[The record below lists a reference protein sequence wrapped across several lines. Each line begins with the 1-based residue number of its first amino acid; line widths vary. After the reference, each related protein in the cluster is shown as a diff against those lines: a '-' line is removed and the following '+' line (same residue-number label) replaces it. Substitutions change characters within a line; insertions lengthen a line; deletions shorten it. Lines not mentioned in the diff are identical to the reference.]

1 MGLKG
6 FRRFSR
12 VSLLA
17 LALTLV
23 CAGAAH
29 ANSFQIGE
37 FVTYDQGAWSSVSN
51 AITLLTNDF
60 TSVYPSG
67 IVTVGLPNTG
77 FEMRFDAPGFIF
89 VYLPATGV
97 PGTLNANVVDPTTT
111 SAGPFGGDVLA
122 LELNVDFSNAGFL
135 AHPAGTP
142 FGNVVL
148 QSFSTMPALNG
159 LTVNQFL
166 ADANICLGGGTC
178 IFPVAALDNIAS
190 ELNAS
195 FDTGTPDSFANTN
208 LALPGSVTPTPE
220 PSSLLLV
227 ASGLAG
233 LGFARRRMIDREI
246 RGKSI
251 HREGACV

>member
-1 MGLKG
+1 MGSNDLRK
-6 FRRFSR
+6 FSR
-12 VSLLA
+12 PSLLA
-17 LALTLV
+17 LALALA

-29 ANSFQIGE
+29 ANSFQRE
-37 FVTYDQGAWSSVSN
+37 QFVTYDQGAWSSVSN

-60 TSVYPSG
+60 TSVYPSS

-77 FEMRFDAPGFIF
+77 FEMRFDSPGFIF
-89 VYLPATGV
+89 VYLPATGA
-97 PGTLNANVVDPTTT
+97 PGTLNANVVDATTT
-111 SAGPFGGDVLA
+111 SAGSFGGDMLA

-148 QSFSTMPALNG
+148 QNFSTMPAVNG

-178 IFPVAALDNIAS
+178 IYPVAALDNIAF

-195 FDTGTPDSFANTN
+195 FDTGTPDSFADTN
-208 LALPGSVTPTPE
+208 LALPGSVVPTPE
-220 PSSLLLV
+220 PSSSLLV
-227 ASGLAG
+227 ASGLVS
-233 LGFARRRMIDREI
+233 LGFLRRRFLR
-246 RGKSI
+246 
-251 HREGACV
+251 A